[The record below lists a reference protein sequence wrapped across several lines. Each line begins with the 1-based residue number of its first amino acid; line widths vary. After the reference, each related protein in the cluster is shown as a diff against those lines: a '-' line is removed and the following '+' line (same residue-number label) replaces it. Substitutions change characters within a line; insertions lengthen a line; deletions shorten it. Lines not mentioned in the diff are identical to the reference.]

1 MGVFEGVT
9 FEKSKGVQ
17 ISERADSVE
26 LEVSETGVLRG
37 NEEVLS
43 L

>member
-9 FEKSKGVQ
+9 FEKSEGVQ
-17 ISERADSVE
+17 ISERADRVE
-26 LEVSETGVLRG
+26 LEVSETGVLQG
-37 NEEVLS
+37 NEGVLS